1 MMTDKSVRVGV
12 VGTGH
17 LGSHHVKHFANIN
30 EAALVGI
37 FDINKNRS
45 KEVAKKNNTKS
56 FPSLKALIE
65 KTDAISVV
73 TPTESHAKIALQ
85 CINSGKH
92 VFVEKPMTNT
102 ISEADALVASATK
115 NNVIL
120 QIGHIERLNP
130 ALIAL
135 KPYNLR
141 PKYIEIQRLAPYQTR
156 GTDIPVVL
164 DLMIHDIDIILSIV
178 KSKVQSIKATGLS
191 ILTKSIDIANARI
204 EFENGAVASM
214 TSSRIAQSKIRK
226 VKIFQNKLYSTID
239 LLLGLTEIYQ
249 VNRYTKDKLKSSTN
263 FLFEADNRKKI
274 ISYIKPT
281 IKKED
286 ALKLELIN
294 FIKSAKGADEP
305 IVNGLEGREALKFAI
320 QIQDTIMK
328 DLK

>member
-263 FLFEADNRKKI
+263 FLFEADDRKI

-294 FIKSAKGADEP
+294 FIKSAKGTDEP
-305 IVNGLEGREALKFAI
+305 IVNGLEGREALKVAI

>member
-85 CINSGKH
+85 CINSGRH

-226 VKIFQNKLYSTID
+226 VKIFQNRSP
-239 LLLGLTEIYQ
+239 Q
-249 VNRYTKDKLKSSTN
+249 
-263 FLFEADNRKKI
+263 
-274 ISYIKPT
+274 
-281 IKKED
+281 
-286 ALKLELIN
+286 
-294 FIKSAKGADEP
+294 
-305 IVNGLEGREALKFAI
+305 
-320 QIQDTIMK
+320 
-328 DLK
+328 

>member
-130 ALIAL
+130 ALVAL

-294 FIKSAKGADEP
+294 FIKSAKGTDEP
-305 IVNGLEGREALKFAI
+305 IVNGLEGREALKVAI

>member
-1 MMTDKSVRVGV
+1 MLKIIACFC
-12 VGTGH
+12 
-17 LGSHHVKHFANIN
+17 FAFRF
-30 EAALVGI
+30 L
-37 FDINKNRS
+37 NKI
-45 KEVAKKNNTKS
+45 
-56 FPSLKALIE
+56 KALIE

-130 ALIAL
+130 ALVAL

-305 IVNGLEGREALKFAI
+305 IVNGLEGREALKVAI

>member
-17 LGSHHVKHFANIN
+17 LGSHHVKHFASIT
-30 EAALVGI
+30 EATLVGI

-73 TPTESHAKIALQ
+73 TPTESHAKIALK

-249 VNRYTKDKLKSSTN
+249 VNKYTKDKLKSSTN
-263 FLFEADNRKKI
+263 FLFETDNRKKI

-294 FIKSAKGADEP
+294 FIKSAKGTDEP
-305 IVNGLEGREALKFAI
+305 IVNGLEGRKALKVAI
-320 QIQDTIMK
+320 RIQDTIMK

>member
-1 MMTDKSVRVGV
+1 
-12 VGTGH
+12 
-17 LGSHHVKHFANIN
+17 
-30 EAALVGI
+30 
-37 FDINKNRS
+37 
-45 KEVAKKNNTKS
+45 
-56 FPSLKALIE
+56 
-65 KTDAISVV
+65 
-73 TPTESHAKIALQ
+73 
-85 CINSGKH
+85 
-92 VFVEKPMTNT
+92 
-102 ISEADALVASATK
+102 
-115 NNVIL
+115 
-120 QIGHIERLNP
+120 
-130 ALIAL
+130 
-135 KPYNLR
+135 
-141 PKYIEIQRLAPYQTR
+141 
-156 GTDIPVVL
+156 
-164 DLMIHDIDIILSIV
+164 MIHDIDIILSIV
-178 KSKVQSIKATGLS
+178 KSKVQSIKVTGLS

-294 FIKSAKGADEP
+294 FIKSAKGTDEP
-305 IVNGLEGREALKFAI
+305 IVNGLEGREALKVAI

>member
-1 MMTDKSVRVGV
+1 MTDKSVRVGV

-130 ALIAL
+130 ALVAL

-249 VNRYTKDKLKSSTN
+249 VNRYAKDKLKSSTN

-305 IVNGLEGREALKFAI
+305 IVNGLEGREALKVAI

>member
-1 MMTDKSVRVGV
+1 MTDKSVRVGV
-12 VGTGH
+12 IGTGH
-17 LGSHHVKHFANIN
+17 LGSHHVKHFAKIN
-30 EAALVGI
+30 EATLIGV
-37 FDINKNRS
+37 FDTDQNRS
-45 KEVAKKNNTKS
+45 EEIAKKNNTKS
-56 FPSLKALIE
+56 FSNLKALI
-65 KTDAISVV
+65 KQTDAISIV
-73 TPTESHAKIALQ
+73 TPTESHAMIALK

-92 VFVEKPMTNT
+92 IFVEKPMTKT
-102 ISEADALVASATK
+102 ISEADDLVVSAKK

-120 QIGHIERLNP
+120 QVGHIERLNP

-135 KPYNLR
+135 KPYPIEPR
-141 PKYIEIQRLAPYQTR
+141 YIEIQRLAPYQSR

-178 KSKVQSIKATGLS
+178 KSKVKSIKATGLS

-204 EFENGAVASM
+204 QFENGAVASM
-214 TSSRIAQSKIRK
+214 TSSRIAKNKIRK

-249 VNRYTKDKLKSSTN
+249 IKSYTKEKLKSSTN
-263 FLFEADNRKKI
+263 FLFEVDNKKKI
-274 ISYIKPT
+274 ISYKKPL

-294 FIKSAKGADEP
+294 FIKSVKGKDKP
-305 IVNGLEGREALKFAI
+305 IVNGLEGREALKIAI

>member
-1 MMTDKSVRVGV
+1 MTDKSVRVGV
-12 VGTGH
+12 IGTGH
-17 LGSHHVKHFANIN
+17 LGSHHVKHFAKIN
-30 EAALVGI
+30 EATLIGV
-37 FDINKNRS
+37 FDTDQNRS
-45 KEVAKKNNTKS
+45 EEIAKKNNTKS
-56 FPSLKALIE
+56 FSDLKALI
-65 KTDAISVV
+65 KQTDAISIV
-73 TPTESHAKIALQ
+73 TPTESHAMIALK

-92 VFVEKPMTNT
+92 IFVEKPMTKT
-102 ISEADALVASATK
+102 ISEADDLVVSAKK

-120 QIGHIERLNP
+120 QVGHIERLNP

-135 KPYNLR
+135 KPYPIEPR
-141 PKYIEIQRLAPYQTR
+141 YIEIQRLAPYQSR

-178 KSKVQSIKATGLS
+178 KSKVKSIKATGLS

-204 EFENGAVASM
+204 QFENGAVASM
-214 TSSRIAQSKIRK
+214 TSSRIAKNKIRK

-249 VNRYTKDKLKSSTN
+249 IKSYTKEKLKSSTN
-263 FLFEADNRKKI
+263 FLFEVDNKKKI
-274 ISYIKPT
+274 ISYKKPL

-294 FIKSAKGADEP
+294 FIKSVKGKDKP
-305 IVNGLEGREALKFAI
+305 IVNGLEGREALKIAI

>member
-1 MMTDKSVRVGV
+1 MTDKSVRVGV
-12 VGTGH
+12 IGTGH
-17 LGSHHVKHFANIN
+17 LGSHHVKHFSKMK
-30 EAALVGI
+30 EATLVGV
-37 FDINKNRS
+37 FDTDQNQS
-45 KEVAKKNNTKS
+45 KKIAKKYNTKS
-56 FPSLKALIE
+56 FSSLESLVN

-73 TPTESHAKIALQ
+73 TPTESHAKIALK

-92 VFVEKPMTNT
+92 VFVEKPMTKT
-102 ISEADALVASATK
+102 ISEADDLVYSAKK

-135 KPYNLR
+135 KPYHIKPR
-141 PKYIEIQRLAPYQTR
+141 YIEIQRLAPYQSR
-156 GTDIPVVL
+156 GSDIPVVL

-178 KSKVQSIKATGLS
+178 KSKVKSIKATGLS

-204 EFENGAVASM
+204 QFENGAVASM
-214 TSSRIAQSKIRK
+214 TSSRIAKNKIRK

-249 VNRYTKDKLKSSTN
+249 VKGYTKDKLESSTN
-263 FLFEADNRKKI
+263 FLFEIDNQKKI
-274 ISYIKPT
+274 ISYEKPLV
-281 IKKED
+281 KKED

-294 FIKSAKGADEP
+294 FVNSIDGRDKP
-305 IVNGLEGREALKFAI
+305 IVNGLEGREALKVAI

>member
-1 MMTDKSVRVGV
+1 MTDKSVRVGV

-30 EAALVGI
+30 EATLIGV
-37 FDINKNRS
+37 FDNDQTRS
-45 KEVAKKNNTKS
+45 KEIAKKNNTKS
-56 FPSLKALIE
+56 FSTLKALIE
-65 KTDAISVV
+65 KTDAISIV
-73 TPTESHAKIALQ
+73 TPTESHAIIALK

-92 VFVEKPMTNT
+92 VFVEKPMTKT
-102 ISEADALVASATK
+102 ISEADDLIVSATK

-130 ALIAL
+130 ALFAL
-135 KPYNLR
+135 KPYPIEPR
-141 PKYIEIQRLAPYQTR
+141 YIEIQRLAPYQSR

-178 KSKVQSIKATGLS
+178 KSKVKSIKATGLS
-191 ILTKSIDIANARI
+191 ILTNSIDIANARI
-204 EFENGAVASM
+204 QFENGAVASM
-214 TSSRIAQSKIRK
+214 TSSRIAKNKIRK

-249 VNRYTKDKLKSSTN
+249 IKSYTKEKLNSSTN
-263 FLFEADNRKKI
+263 FLFEIDNEKKI
-274 ISYIKPT
+274 ISYKKPL

-294 FIKSAKGADEP
+294 FINSVKGKGKP
-305 IVNGLEGREALKFAI
+305 IVNGFEGREALKVAI
-320 QIQDTIMK
+320 QIQDTIME

>member
-1 MMTDKSVRVGV
+1 MTDKSVRVGV
-12 VGTGH
+12 IGTGH
-17 LGSHHVKHFANIN
+17 LGSHHVKHFAKIN
-30 EAALVGI
+30 EATLIGV
-37 FDINKNRS
+37 FDTDQNRS
-45 KEVAKKNNTKS
+45 EEIAKKNNTKS
-56 FPSLKALIE
+56 FSNLKALI
-65 KTDAISVV
+65 KQTDAISIV
-73 TPTESHAKIALQ
+73 TPTESHAMIALK

-92 VFVEKPMTNT
+92 IFVEKPMTKT
-102 ISEADALVASATK
+102 ISEADDLVVSAKK

-120 QIGHIERLNP
+120 QVGHIERLNP

-135 KPYNLR
+135 KPYPIEPR
-141 PKYIEIQRLAPYQTR
+141 YIEIQRLAPYQSR

-178 KSKVQSIKATGLS
+178 KSKVKSIKATGLS
-191 ILTKSIDIANARI
+191 ILTNSIDIANARI
-204 EFENGAVASM
+204 QFENGAVASM
-214 TSSRIAQSKIRK
+214 TSSRIAKNKIRK

-249 VNRYTKDKLKSSTN
+249 IKSYTKEKLKSSTN
-263 FLFEADNRKKI
+263 FLFEVDNKKKI
-274 ISYIKPT
+274 ISYKKPL

-294 FIKSAKGADEP
+294 FIKSVKGKDKP
-305 IVNGLEGREALKFAI
+305 IVNGLEGREALKIAI

>member
-1 MMTDKSVRVGV
+1 MTDKSVRVGV
-12 VGTGH
+12 IGTGH

-30 EAALVGI
+30 QANLIGV
-37 FDINKNRS
+37 FDNDQSRS
-45 KEVAKKNNTKS
+45 KEIAKKNDTKS
-56 FPSLKALIE
+56 FSTLKALIE
-65 KTDAISVV
+65 KTDAISIV
-73 TPTESHAKIALQ
+73 TPTESHAMIALK

-92 VFVEKPMTNT
+92 VFVEKPMTKT
-102 ISEADALVASATK
+102 ISEADDLIVSAIK

-135 KPYNLR
+135 KPYPIK
-141 PKYIEIQRLAPYQTR
+141 PKYIEIQRLAPYQSR

-178 KSKVQSIKATGLS
+178 KSKVKSIKATGLS
-191 ILTKSIDIANARI
+191 ILTNSIDIANARI
-204 EFENGAVASM
+204 QFENGAVASM
-214 TSSRIAQSKIRK
+214 TSSRIAKNKIRK

-249 VNRYTKDKLKSSTN
+249 IKSYTKEKLNSSTN
-263 FLFEADNRKKI
+263 FLFEIDNEKKI
-274 ISYIKPT
+274 ISYKKPL

-294 FIKSAKGADEP
+294 FINSVKGKGKP
-305 IVNGLEGREALKFAI
+305 IVNGFEGREALKVAI
-320 QIQDTIMK
+320 QIQDTIME

>member
-1 MMTDKSVRVGV
+1 MTDKSVRVGV
-12 VGTGH
+12 IGTGH

-30 EAALVGI
+30 QANLIGV
-37 FDINKNRS
+37 FDNDQSRS
-45 KEVAKKNNTKS
+45 KEIAKKNDTKS
-56 FPSLKALIE
+56 FSTLKALIE
-65 KTDAISVV
+65 KTDAISIV
-73 TPTESHAKIALQ
+73 TPTESHAMIALK

-92 VFVEKPMTNT
+92 VFVEKPMTKT
-102 ISEADALVASATK
+102 ISEADDLIVSATK

-135 KPYNLR
+135 KPYPIEPR
-141 PKYIEIQRLAPYQTR
+141 YIEIQRLAPYQSR

-178 KSKVQSIKATGLS
+178 KSKVKSIKATGLS
-191 ILTKSIDIANARI
+191 ILTNSIDIANARI
-204 EFENGAVASM
+204 QFENGAVASM
-214 TSSRIAQSKIRK
+214 TSSRIAKNKIRK

-249 VNRYTKDKLKSSTN
+249 IKSYTKEKLNSSTN
-263 FLFEADNRKKI
+263 FLFEIDNEKKI
-274 ISYIKPT
+274 ISYKKPL

-294 FIKSAKGADEP
+294 FINSVKGKGKP
-305 IVNGLEGREALKFAI
+305 IVNGFEGREALKVAI
-320 QIQDTIMK
+320 QIQDTIME

>member
-1 MMTDKSVRVGV
+1 MTDKSVRVGV

-30 EAALVGI
+30 EATLIGV
-37 FDINKNRS
+37 FDNDQTRS
-45 KEVAKKNNTKS
+45 KEIAKKNNTKS
-56 FPSLKALIE
+56 FSTLKALIE
-65 KTDAISVV
+65 KTDAISIV
-73 TPTESHAKIALQ
+73 TPTESHAIIALK

-92 VFVEKPMTNT
+92 VFVEKPMTKT
-102 ISEADALVASATK
+102 ISEADDLIVSATK

-135 KPYNLR
+135 KPYPIEPR
-141 PKYIEIQRLAPYQTR
+141 YIEIQRLAPYQSR

-178 KSKVQSIKATGLS
+178 KSKVKSIKATGLS
-191 ILTKSIDIANARI
+191 ILTNSIDIANARI
-204 EFENGAVASM
+204 QFENGAVASM
-214 TSSRIAQSKIRK
+214 TSSRIAKNKIRK

-249 VNRYTKDKLKSSTN
+249 IKSYTKEKLNSSTN
-263 FLFEADNRKKI
+263 FLFEIDNEKKI
-274 ISYIKPT
+274 ISYKKPL

-294 FIKSAKGADEP
+294 FINSVKGKGKP
-305 IVNGLEGREALKFAI
+305 IVNGFEGREALKVAI
-320 QIQDTIMK
+320 QIQDTIME

>member
-1 MMTDKSVRVGV
+1 MTYKSVRVGV
-12 VGTGH
+12 IGTGH
-17 LGSHHVKHFANIN
+17 LGSHHVKHFAKIK
-30 EAALVGI
+30 EATLVGV
-37 FDINKNRS
+37 FDTDQNQS
-45 KEVAKKNNTKS
+45 KKIAKKYNTKS
-56 FPSLKALIE
+56 FSSLESLVN

-73 TPTESHAKIALQ
+73 TPTESHAKIALK

-92 VFVEKPMTNT
+92 VFVEKPMTKT
-102 ISEADALVASATK
+102 ISEADDLVYSAKK

-135 KPYNLR
+135 KPYHIKPR
-141 PKYIEIQRLAPYQTR
+141 YIEIQRLAPYQSR
-156 GTDIPVVL
+156 GSDIPVVL

-178 KSKVQSIKATGLS
+178 KSKVKSIKATGLS

-204 EFENGAVASM
+204 QFENGAVASM
-214 TSSRIAQSKIRK
+214 TSSRIAKNKIRK

-249 VNRYTKDKLKSSTN
+249 VKGYTKDKLESSTN
-263 FLFEADNRKKI
+263 FLFEIDNQKKI
-274 ISYIKPT
+274 ISYEKPLV
-281 IKKED
+281 KKED

-294 FIKSAKGADEP
+294 FVNSIDGRDKP
-305 IVNGLEGREALKFAI
+305 IVNGIEGREALKVAI

>member
-1 MMTDKSVRVGV
+1 MMTNKSVRVGV

-17 LGSHHVKHFANIN
+17 LGSHHVKHFASIN
-30 EAALVGI
+30 EATLVGI

-102 ISEADALVASATK
+102 ISEADALVASSTK

-130 ALIAL
+130 ALVAL

-204 EFENGAVASM
+204 EFENGTVASM

-263 FLFEADNRKKI
+263 FLFETDNRKKI

-294 FIKSAKGADEP
+294 FIKSAKGTDEP
-305 IVNGLEGREALKFAI
+305 IVNGLEGREALKVAVR
-320 QIQDTIMK
+320 IQDTIMK

>member
-130 ALIAL
+130 ALVAL

-274 ISYIKPT
+274 ISYKKPT

-305 IVNGLEGREALKFAI
+305 IVNGLEGREALKVAI

>member
-115 NNVIL
+115 NNVVL

-130 ALIAL
+130 ALVAL

-305 IVNGLEGREALKFAI
+305 IVNGLEGREALKVAI

>member
-1 MMTDKSVRVGV
+1 MTDKSVRVGV
-12 VGTGH
+12 IGTGH
-17 LGSHHVKHFANIN
+17 LGSHHVKHFAKIK
-30 EAALVGI
+30 EATLVGV
-37 FDINKNRS
+37 FDTDQNQS
-45 KEVAKKNNTKS
+45 KKIAKKYNTES
-56 FPSLKALIE
+56 FSSLESLVK

-73 TPTESHAKIALQ
+73 TPTESHAKIALK

-92 VFVEKPMTNT
+92 VFVEKPMTKT
-102 ISEADALVASATK
+102 ISEADDLVYSAKK

-135 KPYNLR
+135 KPYHIKPR
-141 PKYIEIQRLAPYQTR
+141 YIEIQRLAPYQSR
-156 GTDIPVVL
+156 GSDIPVVL

-178 KSKVQSIKATGLS
+178 KSKVKSIKATGLS

-204 EFENGAVASM
+204 QFENGAVASM
-214 TSSRIAQSKIRK
+214 TSSRIAKNKIRK

-249 VNRYTKDKLKSSTN
+249 VKGYTKDKLESSTN
-263 FLFEADNRKKI
+263 FLFEIDNQKKI
-274 ISYIKPT
+274 ISYKKPLV
-281 IKKED
+281 KKED

-294 FIKSAKGADEP
+294 FVNSIDGRDKP
-305 IVNGLEGREALKFAI
+305 IVNGLEGREALKVAI

>member
-1 MMTDKSVRVGV
+1 MTDKSVRVGV

-115 NNVIL
+115 NNVVL

-135 KPYNLR
+135 KPYDLR

-294 FIKSAKGADEP
+294 FIKSAKGTDEP
-305 IVNGLEGREALKFAI
+305 IVNGLEGREALKVAI

>member
-305 IVNGLEGREALKFAI
+305 IVNGLEGREALKVAI

>member
-1 MMTDKSVRVGV
+1 MAYLILTKIG
-12 VGTGH
+12 
-17 LGSHHVKHFANIN
+17 LKK
-30 EAALVGI
+30 LQ
-37 FDINKNRS
+37 
-45 KEVAKKNNTKS
+45 KKNNTKS

-73 TPTESHAKIALQ
+73 TPTGSHAKIALQ
-85 CINSGKH
+85 CINSGRH

-249 VNRYTKDKLKSSTN
+249 VTRYTKDKLKSSTN

-294 FIKSAKGADEP
+294 FIKSAKGTDEP
-305 IVNGLEGREALKFAI
+305 IVNGLEGREALKVAI

>member
-1 MMTDKSVRVGV
+1 MTDKSVRVGV

-30 EAALVGI
+30 EATLIGV
-37 FDINKNRS
+37 FDNDQTRS
-45 KEVAKKNNTKS
+45 KEIAKKNNTKS
-56 FPSLKALIE
+56 FSTLKALIE
-65 KTDAISVV
+65 KTDAISIV
-73 TPTESHAKIALQ
+73 TPTESHAIIALK

-92 VFVEKPMTNT
+92 VFVEKPMTKT
-102 ISEADALVASATK
+102 ISEADDLIISATK

-135 KPYNLR
+135 KPYPIEPR
-141 PKYIEIQRLAPYQTR
+141 YIEIQRLAPYQSR

-178 KSKVQSIKATGLS
+178 KSKVKSIKATGLS
-191 ILTKSIDIANARI
+191 ILTNSIDIANARI
-204 EFENGAVASM
+204 QFENGAVASM
-214 TSSRIAQSKIRK
+214 TSSRIAKNKIRK

-249 VNRYTKDKLKSSTN
+249 IKSYTKEKLNSSTN
-263 FLFEADNRKKI
+263 FLFEIDNEKKI
-274 ISYIKPT
+274 ISYKKPL

-294 FIKSAKGADEP
+294 FINSVKGKGKP
-305 IVNGLEGREALKFAI
+305 IVNGFEGREALKVAI
-320 QIQDTIMK
+320 QIQDTIME

>member
-1 MMTDKSVRVGV
+1 MTDKSVRVGV

-85 CINSGKH
+85 CINSGRH

-135 KPYNLR
+135 KPYDLR

-178 KSKVQSIKATGLS
+178 RSKVQSIKATGLS

-281 IKKED
+281 IKKKD

-294 FIKSAKGADEP
+294 FIKSVKGTDEP
-305 IVNGLEGREALKFAI
+305 IVNGLEGREALKVAI

>member
-30 EAALVGI
+30 EATLVGI

-73 TPTESHAKIALQ
+73 TPTESHAKIALK

-239 LLLGLTEIYQ
+239 LLLGLTEIYR

-263 FLFEADNRKKI
+263 FLFEADDRKKI

-294 FIKSAKGADEP
+294 FIKSAKGTDQP
-305 IVNGLEGREALKFAI
+305 IVNGLEGREALKVAI

>member
-85 CINSGKH
+85 CINSGRH

-102 ISEADALVASATK
+102 IFEADALVASATK

-135 KPYNLR
+135 KPYDLR

-294 FIKSAKGADEP
+294 FIKSVKGTDEP
-305 IVNGLEGREALKFAI
+305 IVNGLEGREALKVAI

>member
-1 MMTDKSVRVGV
+1 MTDKSVRVGV

-85 CINSGKH
+85 CINSGRH

-102 ISEADALVASATK
+102 IFEADALVASATK

-135 KPYNLR
+135 KPYDLR

-294 FIKSAKGADEP
+294 FIKSVKGTDEP
-305 IVNGLEGREALKFAI
+305 IVNGLEGREALKVAI

>member
-1 MMTDKSVRVGV
+1 
-12 VGTGH
+12 
-17 LGSHHVKHFANIN
+17 
-30 EAALVGI
+30 
-37 FDINKNRS
+37 
-45 KEVAKKNNTKS
+45 
-56 FPSLKALIE
+56 
-65 KTDAISVV
+65 V
-73 TPTESHAKIALQ
+73 TPTESHAMIALK

-92 VFVEKPMTNT
+92 IFVEKPMTKT
-102 ISEADALVASATK
+102 ISEADDLVVSAKK

-120 QIGHIERLNP
+120 QVGHIERLNP

-135 KPYNLR
+135 KPYPIEPR
-141 PKYIEIQRLAPYQTR
+141 YIEIQRLAPYQSR

-178 KSKVQSIKATGLS
+178 KSKVKSIKATGLS

-204 EFENGAVASM
+204 QFENGAVASM
-214 TSSRIAQSKIRK
+214 TSSRIAKNKIRK

-249 VNRYTKDKLKSSTN
+249 IKSYTKEKLKSSTN
-263 FLFEADNRKKI
+263 FLFEVDNKKKI
-274 ISYIKPT
+274 ISYKKPL

-294 FIKSAKGADEP
+294 FIKSVKGKDKP
-305 IVNGLEGREALKFAI
+305 IVNGLEGREALKIAI